1 MCRTAVDL
9 DALIETW
16 KSSTAIGP
24 CLQASWTRP
33 AQAALTA
40 AWPGGLHPDVARAL
54 ADHGP
59 ATPYSHQAEA
69 VGAALRREPVV
80 VATPTASGKSLCL
93 HLPVLDALARDPSA
107 RALYLLPTKALSRD
121 QEASLGA
128 LAERVRPGIGVAV
141 FDGDTPGSAR
151 SRIRTRA
158 RIVLTNPDMLH
169 SGILPQHASW
179 AAFFAGLSHVV
190 LDEVH
195 AYRGVFG
202 SHVANVLRRLVRVA
216 RYHGADPAF
225 LGASATIADPAA
237 HFSRLCGLRTPVR
250 AVVDSGAPHGAL
262 HALLY
267 NPPLVNSS
275 LGVRASALK
284 AADRLTRR
292 LLAAGATVICF
303 TRSRLEV
310 EVLLRY
316 LRRSAERVGLP
327 AEAVQGYRGGYLPDL
342 RRAVE
347 AGLRE
352 GRTRAVVSTS
362 ALELG
367 VDIGSLDVAVLVGYP
382 GSVASTWQRAGR
394 AGRRERSAAMVLV
407 ASSKP
412 VDQYVVHHP
421 EAVRAGRV
429 EQARCDPDNLLVLLD
444 HLRCAAFELPLGPG
458 EDLGPPPEV
467 RDALLDHL
475 VGGGELVRTHAGL
488 RFAGDPFPARGVNLR
503 SAPGENFVVVDTT
516 IDGEE
521 RVLAEVDF
529 HGAPLYLHPQA
540 IYSVEGALHHVDRLD
555 WDGRRAWVHRVE
567 PDYFTDA
574 LTHRTVTL
582 VEALEVRRVGRAEA
596 GRGDVRVTERVTGFK
611 KIRFDTHENIGYG
624 EVELP
629 PTELPTQALWL
640 SVSPAEARLPPAT
653 VLDGLRA
660 LGHALHHV
668 AAVHLMCD
676 ARDLGRAVQVAEP
689 DGGASGEPLAPT
701 LYLYDCFPGGVG
713 LAVGAFES
721 LDVLL
726 AAASRA
732 ARGCCC
738 EHGCPACVG
747 PADPGAGDDPTALG
761 PRRAAL
767 AVLALLE
774 NP

>member
-1 MCRTAVDL
+1 
-9 DALIETW
+9 
-16 KSSTAIGP
+16 
-24 CLQASWTRP
+24 
-33 AQAALTA
+33 
-40 AWPGGLHPDVARAL
+40 
-54 ADHGP
+54 
-59 ATPYSHQAEA
+59 
-69 VGAALRREPVV
+69 
-80 VATPTASGKSLCL
+80 
-93 HLPVLDALARDPSA
+93 
-107 RALYLLPTKALSRD
+107 
-121 QEASLGA
+121 
-128 LAERVRPGIGVAV
+128 
-141 FDGDTPGSAR
+141 
-151 SRIRTRA
+151 
-158 RIVLTNPDMLH
+158 MLH
-169 SGILPQHASW
+169 TGILPHHAAW

-421 EAVRAGRV
+421 EAV
-429 EQARCDPDNLLVLLD
+429 
-444 HLRCAAFELPLGPG
+444 LP
-458 EDLGPPPEV
+458 
-467 RDALLDHL
+467 
-475 VGGGELVRTHAGL
+475 
-488 RFAGDPFPARGVNLR
+488 
-503 SAPGENFVVVDTT
+503 
-516 IDGEE
+516 
-521 RVLAEVDF
+521 
-529 HGAPLYLHPQA
+529 
-540 IYSVEGALHHVDRLD
+540 
-555 WDGRRAWVHRVE
+555 
-567 PDYFTDA
+567 
-574 LTHRTVTL
+574 
-582 VEALEVRRVGRAEA
+582 
-596 GRGDVRVTERVTGFK
+596 
-611 KIRFDTHENIGYG
+611 
-624 EVELP
+624 
-629 PTELPTQALWL
+629 
-640 SVSPAEARLPPAT
+640 
-653 VLDGLRA
+653 
-660 LGHALHHV
+660 
-668 AAVHLMCD
+668 
-676 ARDLGRAVQVAEP
+676 
-689 DGGASGEPLAPT
+689 
-701 LYLYDCFPGGVG
+701 
-713 LAVGAFES
+713 
-721 LDVLL
+721 
-726 AAASRA
+726 
-732 ARGCCC
+732 
-738 EHGCPACVG
+738 
-747 PADPGAGDDPTALG
+747 
-761 PRRAAL
+761 
-767 AVLALLE
+767 
-774 NP
+774 